1 MRKYRL
7 ILIVFLVFSLSL
19 FPNNENEKIYY
30 FEKMTGEFY
39 DIFGNVDG
47 GVRVILNSKSYV
59 KEDFELYFKVYR
71 MPRQFMDETDKTR
84 KGFEQIFNQNF
95 LEKYYSNSYIPLK
108 NGDKFLYGRMY
119 RTGNHSI
126 FVMKLHFIDKNNE
139 KKTKIYQKSVSR
151 DVPDKSY
158 EYLDAINE
166 NVVEGYFMAP
176 LMWEEITLIT
186 ENKKLFLQRDLW
198 PESVENLYNFLSD
211 LFKDEIPEE
220 YFEIRKREVLRY
232 STKSDVILP

>member
-7 ILIVFLVFSLSL
+7 ILIVFLVFSLFL

-84 KGFEQIFNQNF
+84 KTNYKKSSINF
-95 LEKYYSNSYIPLK
+95 KV
-108 NGDKFLYGRMY
+108 FR
-119 RTGNHSI
+119 
-126 FVMKLHFIDKNNE
+126 
-139 KKTKIYQKSVSR
+139 
-151 DVPDKSY
+151 
-158 EYLDAINE
+158 
-166 NVVEGYFMAP
+166 
-176 LMWEEITLIT
+176 
-186 ENKKLFLQRDLW
+186 
-198 PESVENLYNFLSD
+198 
-211 LFKDEIPEE
+211 
-220 YFEIRKREVLRY
+220 
-232 STKSDVILP
+232 